1 LKALTKA
8 LQKRAESNSA
18 LSPLELNF
26 DVRIA
31 KTGEK
36 KVHVTFFQRTMPV
49 SITYLYCLPISPSVE
64 T

>member
-1 LKALTKA
+1 MKALTKA
-8 LQKRAESNSA
+8 LQKRAESKSA

-26 DVRIA
+26 DVRRV
-31 KTGEK
+31 KTGE

-49 SITYLYCLPISPSVE
+49 SMTYLYCLPISYSVE